1 MKRALPLTLFT
12 LALWSSL
19 AFLGTHLSR
28 LPAFLVTGVAL
39 CVGALISL
47 PRYRQWR
54 VPLKALAVG
63 VGGIFGYHFLYFT
76 AFRLAPPVEV
86 NLMNYLWPLLIV
98 VLTPV
103 LLPGHS
109 LRPQHLIGAA
119 LGLAGAG
126 LIVTGGQLRLDLANL
141 PGYACGAAAALIWA
155 VYSLLTKRLP
165 PFPTEAVGGFCLI
178 SGLLSLG
185 LYAIESAVIGQFTLP
200 TGPDWLLLAVLGI
213 GPMGLAFFTWSAAL
227 KRGDPRIIGALA
239 YLTPLASTLLLVLLG
254 GQALTATSGVAMML
268 IVSGAI
274 VGSLDLIRLPA
285 RTVTLARTPPKSGA

>member
-1 MKRALPLTLFT
+1 MKLALPLTLFT
-12 LALWSSL
+12 LMLWSSL

-28 LPAFLVTGVAL
+28 LPAFLVTGIAL
-39 CVGALISL
+39 CIGGLISL
-47 PRYRQWR
+47 PRARLWR
-54 VPLKALAVG
+54 VPAKTLAVG

-98 VLTPV
+98 VLTPA
-103 LLPGHS
+103 LLPGHT

-126 LIVTGGQLRLDLANL
+126 LIVTGGRVELDLANL
-141 PGYACGAAAALIWA
+141 PGYACAAAAALIWA
-155 VYSLLTKRLP
+155 IYSLLTRRLP

-185 LYAIESAVIGQFTLP
+185 FYAAESAATGQFIAP
-200 TGPDWLLLAVLGI
+200 AGSDWALLAGLGI

-227 KRGDPRIIGALA
+227 KRGDPRIIGALS

-254 GQALTATSGVAMML
+254 GRTLTAASGFAMLL
-268 IVSGAI
+268 IVAGALI
-274 VGSLDLIRLPA
+274 GSLDVLRGSSRLSMA
-285 RTVTLARTPPKSGA
+285 GMRDASR